1 MEPRHAS
8 EGRRGD
14 VPAIPRFEGF
24 INSWKLS
31 HVCSPPRELALVASL
46 AVSQSKQ
53 GPSWAAALGPGQGEV
68 AVLKKRP
75 RILANLYYFFLICIL
90 KIYLVML
97 GLSCGMWDLKLWHE
111 SLSCGMWDPVP

>member
-24 INSWKLS
+24 ISSWKLS

-53 GPSWAAALGPGQGEV
+53 GPSWAAALGPGQGDV

-75 RILANLYYFFLICIL
+75 RILANLYYLF
-90 KIYLVML
+90 
-97 GLSCGMWDLKLWHE
+97 
-111 SLSCGMWDPVP
+111 